1 MATIVPQPDTQ
12 VTALPSAAANQAAAP
27 VQAPAAVR
35 TRDPRL
41 DFYRGIAMFI
51 ILSAHIPGNRWT
63 GWIPARFGFSDATEI
78 FVFCSGMASA
88 IAFGGSY
95 ARRGWIMGSARVG
108 FRVWQVFWA
117 HIGLFFFIAMMMAAL
132 DTYGSF
138 DKSYANSLNLGHFF
152 NDPMPQLVGLFT
164 LTYVPNYFDI
174 LPMYLVVLG
183 LMPLLMAMEKIG
195 LWAVAATSIGIW
207 LAANPYVIG
216 LGPDGLA
223 LSAEPWSD
231 RKWFFNPFGW
241 QLLFFTGFAF
251 MKGWLPKPPV
261 SKLLIGVALAFVVL
275 SAPFGAW
282 KVFLWVQA
290 WTPELAETIRPVW
303 SLTAEWRNKSDFGLL
318 RFAHFL
324 SLAYLGWV
332 IAGDGGKRLIAS
344 GHSIGA
350 RIWAVVLNL
359 ITKVGQQ
366 SLAVF
371 VVSMALARV
380 IGFVLDQSGRA
391 ITTTAIANLTGY
403 ALIILVAFAAAWFKS
418 QPWRAKR

>member
-12 VTALPSAAANQAAAP
+12 VPPLPSAAANQTAAP
-27 VQAPAAVR
+27 SQGQARV
-35 TRDPRL
+35 RDPRL

-51 ILSAHIPGNRWT
+51 ILTAHIPGNRWT

-95 ARRGWIMGSARVG
+95 SRKGWALGSARVG
-108 FRVWQVFWA
+108 FRVWQVYWA
-117 HIGLFFFIAMMMAAL
+117 HIGLFFFIAMTMAAL
-132 DTYGSF
+132 DTYGGF
-138 DKSYANSLNLGHFF
+138 EKSYANSLNLGHFF
-152 NDPMPQLVGLFT
+152 NDTMPQLVGLFT

-183 LMPLLMAMEKIG
+183 LMPLLMVLEKIS
-195 LWAVAATSIGIW
+195 LWAVAATSVAIW

-223 LSAEPWSD
+223 LPAEPWSD

-251 MKGWLPKPPV
+251 MKGWLPRPPV
-261 SKLLIGVALAFVVL
+261 SKTLIIATAAFVIF
-275 SAPFGAW
+275 SAPFGSW

-290 WTPELAETIRPVW
+290 WNPELADAIRPVW
-303 SLTAEWRNKSDFGLL
+303 SLTKEWRNKSDFGLL
-318 RFAHFL
+318 RYAHFL

-332 IAGDGGKRLIAS
+332 IAGEGGKRLIVS
-344 GHSIGA
+344 GHTLGA
-350 RIWAVVLNL
+350 RVWAVVLKL

-371 VVSMALARV
+371 VFSMALARL
-380 IGFVLDQSGRA
+380 IGFVLDQTGRA